1 MSPLAY
7 LLKGLVLVYRYTLSP
22 FIGQGC
28 RFRPT
33 CSEYALDAITTH
45 GAVRGGWLAVRR
57 LARCHPWGGS
67 GWDPVPGT
75 APPPGRRTDPGRTDS
90 GGVPLSGRPQ
100 PMRDQARRQA

>member
-1 MSPLAY
+1 MSPLAHV
-7 LLKGLVLVYRYTLSP
+7 LRGLVLAYRYTLSP
-22 FIGQGC
+22 WLGQGC

-33 CSEYALDAITTH
+33 CSEYALDALSLH

-75 APPPGRRTDPGRTDS
+75 VIHDHGPIDCDRDAARPPIAGRATPPS
-90 GGVPLSGRPQ
+90 
-100 PMRDQARRQA
+100 